1 MGAWLSLA
9 SATRVV
15 TDVGGLTVITLP
27 PLLGAA
33 LGRTE
38 RLATKVLVAVTRLDA
53 ATELDA
59 VTDLDAVTE
68 RVAAAELGAMEL
80 GEAAALDVAAELV
93 ATVELDTAVE
103 LDAAELDAT
112 AELAADDADDAADD
126 AADWAGG
133 AGLASPPS
141 QSACPPNFTTMLTP
155 AVAGFSPLSFSNL
168 AISKISLSAG
178 SCRSVISFRS
188 GLMYI
193 RNVYC
198 RLSPFS
204 PKAPGAL

>member
-1 MGAWLSLA
+1 
-9 SATRVV
+9 
-15 TDVGGLTVITLP
+15 VITLP

-33 LGRTE
+33 LGRTV

-53 ATELDA
+53 VPEIDT

-80 GEAAALDVAAELV
+80 GEATALDAAAELV
-93 ATVELDTAVE
+93 ATVELETAVE

-112 AELAADDADDAADD
+112 AELAADDAADD

-133 AGLASPPS
+133 AGLAPPPS
-141 QSACPPNFTTMLTP
+141 QSACPPSFTTMLTP

-193 RNVYC
+193 RKVYC

>member
-1 MGAWLSLA
+1 
-9 SATRVV
+9 
-15 TDVGGLTVITLP
+15 VITLP

-53 ATELDA
+53 AT
-59 VTDLDAVTE
+59 DLDAVTE
-68 RVAAAELGAMEL
+68 RVAAAELGAIEL
-80 GEAAALDVAAELV
+80 GEAAALDAVAELV

-103 LDAAELDAT
+103 LDATAERDAAAELDAT
-112 AELAADDADDAADD
+112 AELAADD

-133 AGLASPPS
+133 AGLAPPPS
-141 QSACPPNFTTMLTP
+141 QSACPPSFTTMLTP

-168 AISKISLSAG
+168 AMSKIPPSVG
-178 SCRSVISFRS
+178 SCRLVISFRS